1 MESEELTKLIEG
13 LGELGMSNR
22 SGAHWGTGGT
32 SQRNEPVRNQ
42 HPLDGLRLGVQD
54 AMTQAR
60 LAAEQALLC
69 GPGANLPRLKPTDGT
84 FAMLLHPNGNGC
96 MEFIRGF
103 YYSVGHLI
111 EPIDWRNRAA
121 LLEWQ
126 AFADQT
132 VMVCIPENSRI
143 TEWSKRNSER
153 RRIVGN
159 DFRGVY
165 LDAIVTV
172 GGPAVREY
180 AVSFAFPR
188 K

>member
-1 MESEELTKLIEG
+1 M
-13 LGELGMSNR
+13 R
-22 SGAHWGTGGT
+22 S
-32 SQRNEPVRNQ
+32 
-42 HPLDGLRLGVQD
+42 
-54 AMTQAR
+54 
-60 LAAEQALLC
+60 
-69 GPGANLPRLKPTDGT
+69 GANLPRLKPTDGT
-84 FAMLLHPNGNGC
+84 FAMLLHPNGTGC

-121 LLEWQ
+121 LLEFQ
-126 AFADQT
+126 AFADQS
-132 VMVCIPENSRI
+132 VMVCIPENGRI

-165 LDAIVTV
+165 LDTIVTV

-188 K
+188 KRNTNLSRSNRSRVSTCCTYRSRSVLHVTAGLDLAG

>member
-1 MESEELTKLIEG
+1 VDEKLSELLEG
-13 LGELGMSNR
+13 LSDWDRGKR
-22 SGAHWGTGGT
+22 SGAHWGNGGA
-32 SQRNEPVRNQ
+32 QRNEPVRNQ

-54 AMTQAR
+54 AMFQAQW
-60 LAAEQALLC
+60 AAEKTLSC

-84 FAMLLHPNGNGC
+84 FAMLLYPNGNGA

-111 EPIDWRNRAA
+111 EPIWWRNRAA

-126 AFADQT
+126 AFVDQS
-132 VMVCIPENSRI
+132 VMVAIPENGRI
-143 TEWSKRNSER
+143 TEWSKKNSER
-153 RRIVGN
+153 RRCVGN
-159 DFRGVY
+159 DFRGLY
-165 LDAIVTV
+165 LDSVVTI

-188 K
+188 R

>member
-1 MESEELTKLIEG
+1 
-13 LGELGMSNR
+13 
-22 SGAHWGTGGT
+22 
-32 SQRNEPVRNQ
+32 
-42 HPLDGLRLGVQD
+42 
-54 AMTQAR
+54 
-60 LAAEQALLC
+60 
-69 GPGANLPRLKPTDGT
+69 
-84 FAMLLHPNGNGC
+84 MLLYPNGNGC

-121 LLEWQ
+121 LLEFQ

-132 VMVCIPENSRI
+132 VMVCIPENGRI

-159 DFRGVY
+159 DFRGIY
-165 LDAIVTV
+165 LDSVATI
-172 GGPAVREY
+172 GGPDVREY
-180 AVSFAFPR
+180 AISFAFPR